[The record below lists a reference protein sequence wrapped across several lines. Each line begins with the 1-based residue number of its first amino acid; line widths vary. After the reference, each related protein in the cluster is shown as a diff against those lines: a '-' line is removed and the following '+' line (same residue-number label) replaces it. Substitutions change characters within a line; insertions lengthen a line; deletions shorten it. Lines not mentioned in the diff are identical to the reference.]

1 MDEVIRSGK
10 PGRVEDER
18 QGQWFD
24 NSAYPIL
31 DETGQTTGLLV
42 YVDDITE
49 RKRIERELRETTE
62 KYREIFENTVLGIYH
77 TTPDGR
83 FIVAN
88 PASAKILGYGS
99 PDDLIESVVNI
110 ATQIYVSPQDRD
122 RALRL
127 IEEQGFMENFEV
139 RSRRKDGSIVWTSLS
154 AHPVR
159 DEAGKVFYFR
169 GTSQDITERK
179 EAERALEE
187 ESARRRVLFE
197 QSPDG
202 IVIIDTKTARFLD
215 FNTAAH
221 EQLGYSREEFAKLS
235 IFDLEAKETTE
246 ETRKHIADILK
257 SGRDDFETVQ
267 HTKQGDIRF
276 IHVTAQIVHIRQ
288 DHLYYCVWRDITERK
303 TAEEALRKAEE
314 KYRNLFLNATEGIF
328 QTTPEGSFLSANPA
342 LAQILGYSGPEEL
355 MAQVTDIGKQIILD
369 PNARPTYLTILDE
382 TGVLRDFECEM
393 RKADGTTIWASINAR
408 AVRDGRGRL
417 LYYEG
422 TFQDIT
428 QRRRTSQQI
437 TMQRDLAL
445 QFAQLS
451 DLGEALTLILKTGI
465 EVSGMEAGGIWLKQ
479 EQTGDLELICSI
491 GVPEGVIR
499 KIGRL
504 KSGTPDWSLWM
515 EGKMVHMSPNK
526 EQTPLAYE
534 DGATYVVI
542 APILR
547 GGQVIGSL
555 SLASHLREQIAEHA
569 RLNLDFLSAELGN
582 IIARMQAR
590 QRLEQEVQTR
600 TDAEKALQA
609 ERLNLQ
615 EMNAALKVL
624 LRQREADRKELEDK
638 VVSNVKELVLPHLE
652 KLKKSRLDASQEMT
666 VDSVE
671 ATLKEI
677 LSPFLEN
684 TRRFNL
690 TPRQTEIVAFIRDGR
705 TTKEI
710 AELLHV
716 SKAAVDKHRYLIR
729 ERLGLSNGKTN
740 LRSYLLS
747 LA

>member
-1 MDEVIRSGK
+1 
-10 PGRVEDER
+10 
-18 QGQWFD
+18 
-24 NSAYPIL
+24 
-31 DETGQTTGLLV
+31 
-42 YVDDITE
+42 
-49 RKRIERELRETTE
+49 
-62 KYREIFENTVLGIYH
+62 
-77 TTPDGR
+77 
-83 FIVAN
+83 
-88 PASAKILGYGS
+88 
-99 PDDLIESVVNI
+99 
-110 ATQIYVSPQDRD
+110 
-122 RALRL
+122 
-127 IEEQGFMENFEV
+127 
-139 RSRRKDGSIVWTSLS
+139 
-154 AHPVR
+154 
-159 DEAGKVFYFR
+159 
-169 GTSQDITERK
+169 
-179 EAERALEE
+179 
-187 ESARRRVLFE
+187 
-197 QSPDG
+197 
-202 IVIIDTKTARFLD
+202 
-215 FNTAAH
+215 
-221 EQLGYSREEFAKLS
+221 
-235 IFDLEAKETTE
+235 
-246 ETRKHIADILK
+246 
-257 SGRDDFETVQ
+257 
-267 HTKQGDIRF
+267 
-276 IHVTAQIVHIRQ
+276 
-288 DHLYYCVWRDITERK
+288 
-303 TAEEALRKAEE
+303 
-314 KYRNLFLNATEGIF
+314 
-328 QTTPEGSFLSANPA
+328 
-342 LAQILGYSGPEEL
+342 
-355 MAQVTDIGKQIILD
+355 
-369 PNARPTYLTILDE
+369 
-382 TGVLRDFECEM
+382 
-393 RKADGTTIWASINAR
+393 
-408 AVRDGRGRL
+408 
-417 LYYEG
+417 
-422 TFQDIT
+422 
-428 QRRRTSQQI
+428 
-437 TMQRDLAL
+437 MQRDLAL

-491 GVPEGVIR
+491 GVPEGVIH

-515 EGKMVHMSPNK
+515 EGKMVHMPPNK

-542 APILR
+542 APILG

-555 SLASHLREQIAEHA
+555 SLASHLRGQIAEQG
-569 RLNLDFLSAELGN
+569 RLSLDFLSAELGN

-600 TDAEKALQA
+600 RDAEKALQA

-615 EMNAALKVL
+615 EVNAALKVL

-690 TPRQTEIVAFIRDGR
+690 TPRQTQIVAFIKDGR

-710 AELLHV
+710 AELLHI